1 LRKITLITC
10 ILLSILVSLSNKLSG
25 QQGEFG
31 LGVFAYSGMSQIDGD
46 DLRGFQYFSYEFGMS
61 GTYATSE
68 KTLLMISLSYG
79 KQGSER
85 GSEDRP
91 LLSNKYLAEVDY
103 NRASL
108 LASYR
113 WKFGFDWDGEY
124 KYYLDTGLKYSR
136 ILDVESRLTASSVN
150 DPYQLLA
157 SDFQSQFL
165 SIQFGLG
172 IKLLKNLGLGF
183 RYEHGLQNLLEE
195 SDDLRLNRLIPF
207 EIGLALNYNIF

>member
-1 LRKITLITC
+1 
-10 ILLSILVSLSNKLSG
+10 
-25 QQGEFG
+25 
-31 LGVFAYSGMSQIDGD
+31 M
-46 DLRGFQYFSYEFGMS
+46 
-61 GTYATSE
+61 
-68 KTLLMISLSYG
+68 
-79 KQGSER
+79 
-85 GSEDRP
+85 
-91 LLSNKYLAEVDY
+91 LA
-103 NRASL
+103 A
-108 LASYR
+108 YR
-113 WKFGFDWDGEY
+113 WKFGFDWDREY